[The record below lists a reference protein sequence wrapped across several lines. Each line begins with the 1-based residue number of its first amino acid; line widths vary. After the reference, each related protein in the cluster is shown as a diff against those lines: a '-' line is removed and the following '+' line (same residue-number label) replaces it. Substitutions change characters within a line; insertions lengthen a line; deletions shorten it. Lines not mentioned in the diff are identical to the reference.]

1 MDDTVFLSYIHNIM
15 TNEMRWGMPE
25 NGGVTPSFTR
35 WVAMVNQ
42 WGMVISPSWIGIP
55 NILGIAKSLWKC
67 GDEHIKSNSLFNVKG
82 ENQRSQCM
90 LAMPKECKMIQY
102 NDIHIYITYE
112 YEHGMA
118 PINGTLEACDWTSW
132 KWLAENVPQCQHPI
146 TQ

>member
-1 MDDTVFLSYIHNIM
+1 MDDTVFFHIYNIM

-82 ENQRSQCM
+82 ETNEASVCWQCQRNV
-90 LAMPKECKMIQY
+90 KWY
-102 NDIHIYITYE
+102 NTTTYIHIYITYE

-132 KWLAENVPQCQHPI
+132 KWLSENVPQCQHPI